1 MNYSRIEAQQH
12 PSTPPSQL
20 TRSGSILSNGILPSC
35 SVDKE
40 GFYATTELFQQSTGT
55 TELREMCST
64 KLNRI
69 NHLSHGQFGDDVSLL
84 GMCIEILLISWYLK
98 NI

>member
-20 TRSGSILSNGILPSC
+20 TRSGSILSNGILNKDPYLNGILPSC

-69 NHLSHGQFGDDVSLL
+69 NHLSCGQFGDNVSLL
-84 GMCIEILLISWYLK
+84 
-98 NI
+98 